1 MGEWTGYNANN
12 DMDKRTKFAFNQL
25 SEEDKKYIEDA
36 WHEAKDAGR
45 ELTDAE
51 LKSAVKIRA
60 SKSLIK
66 DRKAE
71 WEKGNFPNQKTDPER
86 AKDYLD
92 QIIGIHQNI
101 IKENKAAH
109 QGSEFIQEA
118 NLLDKGIRTL
128 KDAGKNVGGG
138 ILKIARALDPFGAA
152 HAATNQKKDDFTF
165 KLDQDDSFI
174 NRYALAEEQMGGSN
188 KGSRSY
194 HPAYDDRNTVLDKDL
209 EPFDRQFPDTVYED
223 IGDYA
228 NRKIPGLEVKHNL
241 YKEDTNWLR
250 DKQYEGDYIIYE
262 PQEAQTW
269 LEKHNAAQRA
279 YNDTTGLNT
288 NYYAGSLQGN
298 IDTAARVGRR
308 NQARID
314 NVLGDFISGKSKMS
328 IPGRHNLVGFLGTPK
343 QQEIYL
349 HEYGK
354 QTGMNPN
361 GTQWSNPWVDQNLY
375 KDPDQGGIIGTI
387 DPYGNT
393 ITRDT
398 INQDV
403 TGMYT
408 PSGSSGMDDIADVT
422 TTESSS
428 ASPNDG
434 WSEMTFARGGRI
446 GYAEGGIVNLLPKG
460 AW

>member
-25 SEEDKKYIEDA
+25 SKEDKKYIEDA

-109 QGSEFIQEA
+109 KNSEFIQEA
-118 NLLDKGIRTL
+118 NLLDKGIGTL
-128 KDAGKNVGGG
+128 KKVGENVGGG
-138 ILKIARALDPFGAA
+138 ILKIAQALDPFSSAN
-152 HAATNQKKDDFTF
+152 AATNQKKDDFTF
-165 KLDQDDSFI
+165 KLGQDDSFV
-174 NRYALAEEQMGGSN
+174 NQYALAEEQMGGSN

-209 EPFDRQFPDTVYED
+209 EPFDRQFPDTVYDD
-223 IGDYA
+223 IGQYA
-228 NRKIPGLEVKHNL
+228 NRKIPGLEVDHRQNTDL
-241 YKEDTNWLR
+241 LNDYYTQGEHYMHYKPE
-250 DKQYEGDYIIYE
+250 
-262 PQEAQTW
+262 EAQTW

-361 GTQWSNPWVDQNLY
+361 GTQWSNPYVDQSLY
-375 KDPDQGGIIGTI
+375 KDKDDGGIIGTI